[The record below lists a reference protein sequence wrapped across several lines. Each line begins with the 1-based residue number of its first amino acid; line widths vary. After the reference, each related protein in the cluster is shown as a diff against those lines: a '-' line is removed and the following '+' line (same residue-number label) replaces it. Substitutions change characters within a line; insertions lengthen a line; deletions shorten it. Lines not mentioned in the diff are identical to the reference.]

1 MRCDECSGFGSV
13 SRYHPP
19 PSPPPSQ
26 LNMALMIQ
34 YNSQL
39 LYPALCAVHTHTAA
53 YLSVVYEKFGVSQNL
68 IQQHVEWAS

>member
-1 MRCDECSGFGSV
+1 MLRVWIGKSL
-13 SRYHPP
+13 PP
-19 PSPPPSQ
+19 PALPPPSQ